1 MKSYQQAPS
10 RNVKKMEMKK
20 RKSPFTPYRVKAK
33 GKETRPGSCQNPSK
47 TACARAGDCEVEK
60 TGGGGQRK
68 ISRYRLA
75 GEAAREVI
83 RILGGNWK
91 NDFRTWAFYCYH
103 HDIEDILER
112 ARYFASCYRQ
122 GEIENPITAFQ
133 GWLQEEFPKGGDR

>member
-47 TACARAGDCEVEK
+47 TACARAGAAGV
-60 TGGGGQRK
+60 
-68 ISRYRLA
+68 SRYRMA
-75 GEAAREVI
+75 GAAAKELI
-83 RILGGNWK
+83 KILGGNWK

-103 HDIEDILER
+103 HDIEDILDH
-112 ARYFASCYRQ
+112 ARYFASCHRQ

>member
-1 MKSYQQAPS
+1 
-10 RNVKKMEMKK
+10 MEMKK

-47 TACARAGDCEVEK
+47 TACARVCAREA
-60 TGGGGQRK
+60 RK
-68 ISRYRLA
+68 VKVKGEGERRRVSRYRLA
-75 GEAAREVI
+75 GEAARELI
-83 RILGGNWK
+83 KILGGNWK

-133 GWLQEEFPKGGDR
+133 GWLQDEFPKGGDR